1 MIQIQLKKAF
11 SALLWVL
18 VFTGAAYSEPSTVHS
33 ERGAVQILI
42 PKTPYVGDRSELK
55 YVFHSDADLFS
66 DKITGQQTSSLELD
80 CNFEAF
86 ANLSDKCLV
95 QKAVLEH
102 TGFEYSLTITFIPWK
117 SGTIDFASFDLERLV
132 RRSQKLDDSG
142 AVFFVDF
149 APVTIYS
156 IAQATGTT
164 VMRPSK
170 PPMAVPGT
178 TFMLGIIGAISLVF
192 LLPLIIF
199 IIRLPAFLLYYA
211 SARDY
216 RRLRKLKKQTDRNLA
231 KLVKDYKNR
240 SDYDFCLELKRLLR
254 NYLCARF
261 DESFKSVTTGSLY
274 STFEKFALG
283 SLNES
288 QENAVS
294 ELYTVFQ
301 RCDYICFAG
310 GSLDTKRQPASMY
323 EAILAEG
330 ERELMTKR
338 ARKAIELF
346 DVEEENAGV

>member
-11 SALLWVL
+11 LAVLCAL
-18 VFTGAAYSEPSTVHS
+18 VFTAGAAAQSSGVQSEH
-33 ERGAVQILI
+33 GAVQILI

-66 DKITGQQTSSLELD
+66 DKITGAQTTSLELD
-80 CNFEAF
+80 CSFEAF

-102 TGFEYSLTITFIPWK
+102 TGFEYSLTISFIPWK
-117 SGTIDFASFDLERLV
+117 SGTIDFAGFDLERLV
-132 RRSQKLDDSG
+132 RRAQKLDDSG
-142 AVFFVDF
+142 AAFFIDF
-149 APVTIYS
+149 APITIYS

-178 TFMLGIIGAISLVF
+178 TFMLGIIGAVSLVI

-199 IIRLPAFLLYYA
+199 IIRLPAFLIYYA
-211 SARDY
+211 SARDH
-216 RRLRKLKKQTDRNLA
+216 RRLRKLKKQTDKNLA
-231 KLVKDYKNR
+231 KLVKEYKNQ
-240 SDYDFCLELKRLLR
+240 SDYDFCVELKRLLR

-261 DESFKSVTTGSLY
+261 DESFKSVATGSLY

-288 QENAVS
+288 QETAVN

-301 RCDYICFAG
+301 RCDYICFAN

-323 EAILAEG
+323 EAVLAEG